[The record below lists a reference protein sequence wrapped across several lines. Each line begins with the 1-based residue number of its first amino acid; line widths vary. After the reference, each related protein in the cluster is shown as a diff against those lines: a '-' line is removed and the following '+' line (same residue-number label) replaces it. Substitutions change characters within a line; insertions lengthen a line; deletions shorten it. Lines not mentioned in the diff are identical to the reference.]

1 MDSYLDIYNDNE
13 YYKTILRYI
22 YIFINLLML
31 FFLIIQFIYAILVIN
46 LIISI
51 HILKFLNRIINY

>member
-1 MDSYLDIYNDNE
+1 MNSYLDIYNDNE

-22 YIFINLLML
+22 YILINLLVL

>member
-1 MDSYLDIYNDNE
+1 MDIYLDIYNDNE

-22 YIFINLLML
+22 YILINLLML